1 LSLLLLSSELS
12 DAILSRLTPATT
24 LSVELLLLLGPPGVW
39 GGVYKGRGPEAPD
52 PAAVMEGTLLIEGV
66 GLFMT
71 GTAFW
76 SGTCAKLDCVAALEA
91 DMLRAGETGRAGW
104 EKGDGDGAGGG
115 AIVPLLLFDWFESWR
130 AIIAGT
136 AGIVVGVACGVDAA
150 ELALATEMGVGVCRA
165 MLGGG

>member
-1 LSLLLLSSELS
+1 
-12 DAILSRLTPATT
+12 
-24 LSVELLLLLGPPGVW
+24 
-39 GGVYKGRGPEAPD
+39 
-52 PAAVMEGTLLIEGV
+52 
-66 GLFMT
+66 
-71 GTAFW
+71 
-76 SGTCAKLDCVAALEA
+76 VAALEA

-130 AIIAGT
+130 AIIAGI